1 MTLLDRLLHPLATR
15 GRRSLRRVSPER
27 IKAGARAGRRSQV
40 EQAGEKLVVAVLFGV
55 ASVVLIGMG
64 AGLEASAWVGL
75 GALVMVSEGFFIA
88 YAVEH
93 RRGAF
98 SSLSKVGALAVFMTL
113 PLVALHL
120 MRGLA
125 GVEAVVWLPMALFA
139 LPMALVWGR
148 AFALECTLYAGGL
161 LGLAVLLRPG
171 SGGAEGIAICMAGAL
186 VACLSAGGLRRRSSL
201 VRVGLSIGLVQV
213 LVACAFLLLSVGETD
228 AVGGWRAFV
237 LLGLGGLAVG
247 LVTSGILP
255 AVEALFG
262 VTTDI
267 SLLELGNTHEQPL
280 LRKLLLEAPGTFH
293 HSYIVGLISEAAAE
307 AVGGNA
313 LLARVGALYHDVG
326 KLNKPGYFAENSPEA
341 RGRHKDLTPE
351 MSMLVISAHTRD
363 GIEIGAYYGLP
374 PQVLAFMEEHHGTC
388 CIEYFYHRARDL
400 RGEDKVSE
408 EDFRYPGRKPQSVEP
423 AIVMI
428 ADAVEAISRQMPDP
442 TPVRLSEMVHE
453 VAMKR
458 LMDGQFDECGM
469 TLKDLSAIETA
480 TVRVLSGIYH
490 TRPTFPKGRPH
501 PLDMSQ
507 PKRDRASGDGDGLGA
522 GGAGGELGPAS
533 AHRRPSAS

>member
-1 MTLLDRLLHPLATR
+1 MSLLDRLLHPMATR

-27 IKAGARAGRRSQV
+27 IKVGARAGRRV
-40 EQAGEKLVVAVLFGV
+40 PVNQAGEKLVIAVLFGL
-55 ASVVLIGMG
+55 ASVVLVGLG
-64 AGLEASAWVGL
+64 ADLTPAGWVGL

-88 YAVEH
+88 YAVDF
-93 RRGAF
+93 RREALA
-98 SSLSKVGALAVFMTL
+98 SLSKVGALAVFMTL
-113 PLVALHL
+113 PIIALHVL
-120 MRGLA
+120 RSLA
-125 GVEAVVWLPMALFA
+125 GIEGVVWLPMALFA

-148 AFALECTLYAGGL
+148 AFALECTLYTGGL
-161 LGLAVLLRPG
+161 LGIAVILRPG
-171 SGGAEGIAICMAGAL
+171 SGGAEAIAICMAGAL
-186 VACLSAGGLRRRSSL
+186 VACLSAGGVRRRSSL

-213 LVACAFLLLSVGETD
+213 LVACAFLLLAVGEGNVVGD
-228 AVGGWRAFV
+228 WRHFLLLGVGG
-237 LLGLGGLAVG
+237 LGVG
-247 LVTSGILP
+247 LVTSGVLP

-293 HSYIVGLISEAAAE
+293 HSYIVGLISEASAE

-363 GIEIGAYYGLP
+363 GVEIGSYYGLP

-408 EDFRYPGRKPQSVEP
+408 DDFRYPGRRPQSVEP

-428 ADAVEAISRQMPDP
+428 ADAVEAISRQMPEP
-442 TPVRLSEMVHE
+442 TPVRLTEMVHE

-469 TLKDLSAIETA
+469 TLKDLSAIEEA
-480 TVRVLSGIYH
+480 CVRVLSGIYH

-501 PLDMSQ
+501 PLDLSQ
-507 PKRDRASGDGDGLGA
+507 PKQQRRGEAAAEDQASSA
-522 GGAGGELGPAS
+522 G
-533 AHRRPSAS
+533 RRSSAS

>member
-1 MTLLDRLLHPLATR
+1 MSLLERIFHPFSQR
-15 GRRSLRRVSPER
+15 SRRSLRRVSPER
-27 IKAGARAGRRSQV
+27 VKAGARASRRPNI
-40 EQAGEKLVVAVLFGV
+40 ENGGEKVVIAVVFGL
-55 ASVVLIGMG
+55 ASVLLVGVGTSLSF
-64 AGLEASAWVGL
+64 SAWVGL
-75 GALVMVSEGFFIA
+75 ASLVMVSEAFFMVFAIDF
-88 YAVEH
+88 
-93 RRGAF
+93 RRE
-98 SSLSKVGALAVFMTL
+98 ALASVPKVAALALFMSL
-113 PLVALHL
+113 PLVAMHL
-120 MRGLA
+120 LRVLG
-125 GVEAVVWLPMALFA
+125 GVNGVVWLPMALFA

-161 LGLAVLLRPG
+161 LGLAVILRPG
-171 SGGAEGIAICMAGAL
+171 TGGAEGIAVCMAGAL
-186 VACLSAGGLRRRSSL
+186 VACLSADGLRRRASL
-201 VRVGLSIGLVQV
+201 VRVGMTIGLVQV
-213 LVACAFLLLSVGETD
+213 LVASAFLLLNVGSGNV
-228 AVGGWRAFV
+228 VGDWTHFV
-237 LLGLGGLAVG
+237 LLGFAGLGVG

-255 AVEALFG
+255 AVERLFG

-267 SLLELGNTHEQPL
+267 SLLELGNTHEQQL

-307 AVGGNA
+307 AVEGNP

-363 GIEIGAYYGLP
+363 GVEIGSYYGLP
-374 PQVLAFMEEHHGTC
+374 TQVLAFMEEHHGTS
-388 CIEYFYHRARDL
+388 CIEYFFHQARKL
-400 RGEDKVSE
+400 RGDDAVQE
-408 EDFRYPGRKPQSVEP
+408 EDFRYPGRKPQSIEP

-442 TPVRLSEMVHE
+442 TPTRLVDMVHE

-469 TLKDLSAIETA
+469 TLKDLSRIESA
-480 TVRVLSGIYH
+480 CVRVLSGIYH

-507 PKRDRASGDGDGLGA
+507 PRGERKQKDPAETGDRRS
-522 GGAGGELGPAS
+522 
-533 AHRRPSAS
+533 SAS

>member
-1 MTLLDRLLHPLATR
+1 MTWFDRLLHPLATR

-27 IKAGARAGRRSQV
+27 IKAGARAGRRTPV
-40 EQAGEKLVVAVLFGV
+40 EQAGEKLVLAILFGLATV
-55 ASVVLIGMG
+55 ILIGLG
-64 AGLEASAWVGL
+64 AGLTASAWVGL
-75 GALVMVSEGFFIA
+75 GALVMVAEGFFIA
-88 YAVEH
+88 YAIDH
-93 RRGAF
+93 RRDAMA
-98 SSLSKVGALAVFMTL
+98 SLSKVAALAIFMTL
-113 PLVALHL
+113 PLVVMHL
-120 MRGLA
+120 VRGLA
-125 GVEAVVWLPMALFA
+125 GIQSVVWLPMALFA

-161 LGLAVLLRPG
+161 LGMAVILRPG
-171 SGGAEGIAICMAGAL
+171 SGGAEAIAICMSGAL
-186 VACLSAGGLRRRSSL
+186 VACLSTGGLKRRSSL
-201 VRVGLSIGLVQV
+201 VRVGISIGMVQV
-213 LVACAFLLLSVGETD
+213 LVACAFLLLSVGE
-228 AVGGWRAFV
+228 ASVVGDWRHFL
-237 LLGLGGLAVG
+237 LLGISGLVVG

-280 LRKLLLEAPGTFH
+280 LRKLLLEAPGSFH
-293 HSYIVGLISEAAAE
+293 HSYIVGLISAAAAE

-326 KLNKPGYFAENSPEA
+326 KLNKPDYFAENSPEA

-363 GIEIGAYYGLP
+363 GLEIGAYYGLP

-400 RGEDKVSE
+400 RGEENVSE

-428 ADAVEAISRQMPDP
+428 ADAVEAISRQMQDP
-442 TPVRLSEMVHE
+442 TPVRLTEMVHE

-469 TLKDLSAIETA
+469 TLKDLSAIEGA
-480 TVRVLSGIYH
+480 CVRVLAGIYH

-501 PLDMSQ
+501 PLDLSQ
-507 PKRDRASGDGDGLGA
+507 SKRDRAGDEELGS
-522 GGAGGELGPAS
+522 GGAGGELRPTS
-533 AHRRPSAS
+533 AGKQGRSAS